1 MSKILSRLSVI
12 ALIVAIIIAIL
23 PGSTYAITEN
33 AEVEVIK
40 QEDGKYIVYVEG
52 ANEFSYAI
60 STNSNATE
68 YELDYINSVEDGA
81 GTQVAVIS
89 QTGTVY
95 FWAKN
100 GDTQLVCAKEIKLN
114 SETFTTDDLNNVGK
128 TTQKIPTTVKEDVS
142 KVQYVAEGVT
152 TTLTLSGLEI
162 DGEETGYEYK
172 IIPTKGNA
180 EELMTKAKNL
190 PEKLNTYDGVKK
202 AKEFD
207 ALYTNL
213 KSDLEDSKWVEAKDN
228 MILQPET
235 ATDGEN
241 YVALVQKTD
250 GSVEDVQFLK
260 SEVKS
265 EEKFEKEKIVV
276 QETTKLPITGESLAL
291 IIAFAVVVALLVI
304 VFIKMKKSKKEDR

>member
-1 MSKILSRLSVI
+1 MSRILSKLSISV
-12 ALIVAIIIAIL
+12 LIVALVIAVL
-23 PGSTYAITEN
+23 PGNFSFAIED
-33 AEVEVIK
+33 EEIEVIK
-40 QEDGKYIVYVEG
+40 QENGKYIVYVDG
-52 ANEFSYAI
+52 TDEFSYAV
-60 STNSNATE
+60 STNPNATE
-68 YELDYINSVEDGA
+68 YELNYINSVDDGSE
-81 GTQVAVIS
+81 TQVAVVN
-89 QTGTVY
+89 QTGTIY
-95 FWAKN
+95 FWAKS
-100 GDTQLVCAKEIKLN
+100 GDTQLVSAKEIKLN
-114 SETFTTDDLNNVGK
+114 NETFTTDDLNNVGK

-152 TTLTLSGLEI
+152 TTLTLSGLKI
-162 DGEETGYEYK
+162 DGEETGYEYQ
-172 IIPTKGNA
+172 IIPTNGNGA
-180 EELMTKAKNL
+180 ELMNKAKEL
-190 PEKLNTYDGVKK
+190 PEKLNTYDGIKK

-213 KSDLEDSKWVEAKDN
+213 KNDLNDSNWVEAKDN
-228 MILQPET
+228 MILQPES
-235 ATDGEN
+235 AVDGEN
-241 YVALVQKTD
+241 YIAFVQTTD

>member
-1 MSKILSRLSVI
+1 MSRILSKLSISV
-12 ALIVAIIIAIL
+12 LIVALVIAVL
-23 PGSTYAITEN
+23 PGNFSFAIED
-33 AEVEVIK
+33 EEIEVIK
-40 QEDGKYIVYVEG
+40 QENGKYIVYVDG
-52 ANEFSYAI
+52 TDEFSYAV
-60 STNSNATE
+60 STNPNATE
-68 YELDYINSVEDGA
+68 YELNYINSVDDGSE
-81 GTQVAVIS
+81 TQVAVVN
-89 QTGTVY
+89 QTGTIY
-95 FWAKN
+95 FWAKS
-100 GDTQLVCAKEIKLN
+100 GDTQLVSAKEIKLN
-114 SETFTTDDLNNVGK
+114 NETFTTDDLNNVGK
-128 TTQKIPTTVKEDVS
+128 TTQKIPATVKEDVS

>member
-52 ANEFSYAI
+52 ANEFSYAVSI
-60 STNSNATE
+60 NSNATE

-100 GDTQLVCAKEIKLN
+100 GDTQLVSAKEIKLN

-152 TTLTLSGLEI
+152 TTLTLSGLKI
-162 DGEETGYEYK
+162 DGEETGYEYQ
-172 IIPTKGNA
+172 IIPTNGNGT
-180 EELMTKAKNL
+180 ELMNKAKEL
-190 PEKLNTYDGVKK
+190 PEKLNTYDGIKK

-213 KSDLEDSKWVEAKDN
+213 KNDLNDSNWVEAKDN
-228 MILQPET
+228 MILQPES
-235 ATDGEN
+235 AVDGEN
-241 YVALVQKTD
+241 YIAFVQTTD

>member
-100 GDTQLVCAKEIKLN
+100 GDTQLVSAKEIKLN